1 MVLSDRDI
9 RAEIEAGRIVID
21 PFVPEA
27 VQPSSVDLH
36 LDNRFRVF
44 RNSRYPFIDVRE
56 EQPELTELVEVA
68 GDEPF
73 ILHPGE
79 FVLGSTLERV
89 SLPDDVVARLD
100 GKSSLGRLG
109 LLIHSTAGFV
119 DPGWDGNLTLEL
131 SNVANLPITLYD
143 GMRIGQIS
151 FQRMSSA
158 VDVAYGD
165 ARLGSRYRGQRDPT
179 ASLYHR
185 DFERGRIRR

>member
-44 RNSRYPFIDVRE
+44 RNSRYPYIDVRE
-56 EQPELTELVEVA
+56 EQPELTELVEIG

-89 SLPDDVVARLD
+89 QLPDDVVARLD

-151 FQRMSSA
+151 FQRMSSP
-158 VDVAYGD
+158 VEVAYGD
-165 ARLGSRYRGQRDPT
+165 SRLGSRYRGQRDPT